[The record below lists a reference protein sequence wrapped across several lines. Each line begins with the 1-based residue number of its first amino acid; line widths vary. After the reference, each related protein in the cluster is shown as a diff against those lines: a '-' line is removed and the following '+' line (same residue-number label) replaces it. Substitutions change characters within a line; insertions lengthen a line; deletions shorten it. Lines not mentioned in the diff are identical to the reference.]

1 MEDEY
6 KLTKE
11 EFLEVANLTYDKA
24 QQTPVDLANAIREAT
39 LIAQEE
45 KRKKIDEQKAHEEAE
60 RMAGIQAEAKAIV
73 EGAPQSAADEIGI
86 SALDTVISSEPA
98 STSQSSLESKKD
110 DAITFEDA
118 WDFALTG
125 SVDLMEPFEKDIYDI
140 VKGKK
145 YELGIQQFLTEA
157 KNGMLT
163 PGRIV
168 WLKKNF
174 NKAIGSLGDDVV
186 DKLKKIN
193 NIARARYYAYYAYV
207 PEESLND
214 VLSTTVRYYKQLR
227 YEGNMNHQKLDVNHG
242 WTNEMATYTLAQ
254 EVAIISNP
262 NYDEVSRIGL
272 GNRYGITDYENMPF
286 QPLAYDLTYTVAKDR
301 ISPMG
306 NNYYWNKRIF
316 EEAQNMVTDEITKL
330 SAMSLEEFRA
340 YKLGL
345 LKLQPGEREVYE
357 EILVQAKKKKQEK
370 EEAKKT
376 DDGQGRIGK

>member
-11 EFLEVANLTYDKA
+11 EFLEVANVTYDKA
-24 QQTPVDLANAIREAT
+24 QEKSVSLAAAMSEAIE
-39 LIAQEE
+39 IAESE
-45 KRKKIDEQKAHEEAE
+45 KKAKIDEQKAHEEAE
-60 RMAGIQAEAKAIV
+60 RMARIQAEAKAIV
-73 EGAPQSAADEIGI
+73 EGAPQSAASEIGI
-86 SALDTVISSEPA
+86 SALDTYISSKPA
-98 STSQSSLESKKD
+98 STSQSSSESKKD

-118 WDFALTG
+118 WDFALTE
-125 SVDLMEPFEKDIYDI
+125 SVDLMEPFVKDIYDI

-145 YELGIQQFLTEA
+145 YELSIQQFLTEA

-163 PGRIV
+163 RGRIV
-168 WLKKNF
+168 WFKKKF
-174 NKAIGSLGDDVV
+174 NKAIGALGDDVV
-186 DKLKKIN
+186 DKLIKIN
-193 NIARARYYAYYAYV
+193 NMARARYYAYYAYV

-214 VLSTTVRYYKQLR
+214 VLSTTVRYYRQLQ
-227 YEGNMNHQKLDVNHG
+227 YEGKMNHQKLDADHG
-242 WTNEMATYTLAQ
+242 WNNELATYTLAQ

-262 NYDEVSRIGL
+262 NYDEESRVGL

-306 NNYYWNKRIF
+306 NNYYWNKHIF
-316 EEAQNMVTDEITKL
+316 EEAQKMVNDEITKL
-330 SAMSLEEFRA
+330 LAMSLEEFRA

-345 LKLQPGEREVYE
+345 LKLQPEEREMYE

-370 EEAKKT
+370 GEEK
-376 DDGQGRIGK
+376 

>member
-24 QQTPVDLANAIREAT
+24 QEKSVSLAAAMSEAIE
-39 LIAQEE
+39 IAESE
-45 KRKKIDEQKAHEEAE
+45 KKARIDEQKAHEEAE
-60 RMAGIQAEAKAIV
+60 RMARIQAEAKAIV
-73 EGAPQSAADEIGI
+73 YAAPISAADEIGI
-86 SALDTVISSEPA
+86 SALDTDISSEPV
-98 STSQSSLESKKD
+98 STSQSSSESKKD

-125 SVDLMEPFEKDIYDI
+125 SVDLIEPLEKDIYDI
-140 VKGKK
+140 VKGKE
-145 YELGIQQFLTEA
+145 YELSIQQFLTEA

-174 NKAIGSLGDDVV
+174 NKAIGALGDDVV

-214 VLSTTVRYYKQLR
+214 VLSTTVRYYQQLQF
-227 YEGNMNHQKLDVNHG
+227 EGNMNHQKLDANHG
-242 WTNEMATYTLAQ
+242 WNNKLATYTLAQ

-262 NYDEVSRIGL
+262 NYAMVSRVGL
-272 GNRYGITDYENMPF
+272 DNRYGITDYENMPF
-286 QPLAYDLTYTVAKDR
+286 QPLAYDVTYTVAKDR

-306 NNYYWNKRIF
+306 NIDFWNKRIF

-345 LKLQPGEREVYE
+345 LKLQPKEREMYE
-357 EILVQAKKKKQEK
+357 GILVQAKKKKQEK
-370 EEAKKT
+370 GEEK
-376 DDGQGRIGK
+376 